1 MNNLIEIIQ
10 EFRKK
15 SDSTLELNPFV
26 DGPAYDSIELMLA
39 EIISNQRKILEK
51 S

>member
-10 EFRKK
+10 EFKKK
-15 SDSTLELNPFV
+15 SSSTLQPSPFV
-26 DGPAYDSIELMLA
+26 DGPDYSPIELMLA
-39 EIISNQRKILEK
+39 EIISNQREILEK